1 MADWMPII
9 LTMQEV
15 NMKRDKRTWIF
26 VLVLL
31 VALPLGVSQVF
42 GASDLSVSIEPVM
55 ACGEL
60 ADMSFGPGVLIDSA
74 YEMPAADGLP
84 AHCEVQGTRFYDAF
98 IVKLPDQWNGRY
110 YQTGNGGAAGSL
122 GDVSMGL
129 KNGFVAASGSGGHT
143 DPGMFDWAYPP
154 DDLVAQLKLEDYCDG
169 SVHKT
174 MIIAKRILRIYY
186 GRPASR
192 SYYSSCSTGGRQG
205 LLEAQRYPYD
215 FDGIGGGAPVNYIT
229 RITQRGIWEAQ
240 ALFPIGGDIAPE
252 KLQLLSDEVMAACDA
267 SDGLVDGLI
276 GDPRE
281 CNFNALSDLPACPG
295 DVPGAG
301 CFTLAERTAIN
312 DIYTGPPGAAATPG
326 EAFGSEAVADGFLG
340 PASGWFGWVT
350 PFFPPGPGTPP
361 FSLGFMLGAG
371 FVQWA
376 GLPPSDGGGPSWDWA
391 SYDFYGPDPQHVIDN
406 LAPACDAT
414 DPDLS
419 LFRANGGKMIMWG
432 GWADPATGPYQWVQY
447 YESVLNYMGYAATKS
462 FFKLYMIPGLQHC
475 GGGLGCFDTQE
486 DLEKLFFAVID
497 WVEKGKAPKSFT
509 GSRLDPG
516 TGDVLRTRPLC
527 PYPQIAHYHGRG
539 SIDDADN
546 FTCVDPDAHYHGWRG
561 GKR

>member
-1 MADWMPII
+1 
-9 LTMQEV
+9 
-15 NMKRDKRTWIF
+15 MKRDLRAWIF
-26 VLVLL
+26 VLGLL
-31 VALPLGVSQVF
+31 VAFPLGVSQVF
-42 GASDLSVSIEPVM
+42 GVSDLSATIEPVM
-55 ACGEL
+55 DCSEL
-60 ADMSFGPGVLIDSA
+60 ADMSFGPGVFIDSA
-74 YEMPAADGLP
+74 VAVTADGLP

-143 DPGMFDWAYPP
+143 DYGMFDWAYPP
-154 DDLVAQLKLEDYCDG
+154 DDLEAQLKLEDYCDG
-169 SVHKT
+169 SIHKT
-174 MIIAKRILRIYY
+174 MIIAKRILNAYY
-186 GRPASR
+186 GRSASR
-192 SYYSSCSTGGRQG
+192 SYYNSCSTGGRQG
-205 LLEAQRYPYD
+205 LVEAQRYPYD
-215 FDGIGGGAPVNYIT
+215 FDGIVVGAPVNYLT

-240 ALFPIGGDIAPE
+240 ALLPIGGDFAPG
-252 KLQLLSDEVMAACDA
+252 KLELLSAEVMAACDG

-276 GDPRE
+276 GDPRK
-281 CNFNALSDLPACPG
+281 CRFNALSDLPACPDNAP
-295 DVPGAG
+295 DVD

-312 DIYTGPPGAAATPG
+312 DIYTGPPGAAATLG
-326 EAFGSEAVADGFLG
+326 EAFGSEAVVDGPFG
-340 PASGWFGWVT
+340 PSSGWVLWIT
-350 PFFPPGPGTPP
+350 PVPP
-361 FSLGFMLGAG
+361 FPASLGFLLGAG

-376 GLPPSDGGGPSWDWA
+376 GLPPSGGGGPSWDWTI
-391 SYDFYGPDPQHVIDN
+391 YDFYGDDPQRVIDN
-406 LAPACDAT
+406 MGPACDAT

-419 LFRANGGKMIMWG
+419 LFRTNGGKMIMWG

-447 YESVLNYMGYAATKS
+447 YESVLSHMGYAAVNS

-509 GSRLDPG
+509 GSRIDPV
-516 TGDVLRTRPLC
+516 TGEVLRTRPLC
-527 PYPQIAHYHGRG
+527 PYPQTAHYHGRG

-546 FTCVDPDAHYHGWRG
+546 FSCVGRRPPKHRRFPSRG
-561 GKR
+561 D